1 VARSEKMVAL
11 KVTLRPRQAAW
22 LKAQAEVRTTALVV
36 MIAAGSLYPLKRDAK
51 GNEEE
56 TL

>member
-1 VARSEKMVAL
+1 MARSEKMVAL